1 MRAAST
7 GTRSAD
13 DGSIDCDIGAQVFR
27 VLFKEGKWHVNTAG
41 DVGGFKFCGGA
52 YVQQEQLSLF
62 YALCEFF
69 DREVLGD

>member
-1 MRAAST
+1 M
-7 GTRSAD
+7 
-13 DGSIDCDIGAQVFR
+13 
-27 VLFKEGKWHVNTAG
+27 LFKEGKWHVNTAG